1 MAEIVKLERKPEW
14 QASFSLYRDS
24 DGQLVVVLED
34 ARVQLVERPM
44 SSRDNL
50 LTFADQIE
58 AGLDR
63 MRENAKLLGDA

>member
-14 QASFSLYRDS
+14 QASFSLIRDS

-34 ARVQLVERPM
+34 ARIPLIERPM
-44 SSRDNL
+44 SSRNNL
-50 LTFADQIE
+50 LTFADQTE
-58 AGLDR
+58 TGLVR

>member
-14 QASFSLYRDS
+14 QASFSLIRDS

-34 ARVQLVERPM
+34 ARISLIERPM

-58 AGLDR
+58 TGLTR

>member
-14 QASFSLYRDS
+14 QASFSLIRDS

-34 ARVQLVERPM
+34 ARIPLIERPM

-58 AGLDR
+58 TGLVR